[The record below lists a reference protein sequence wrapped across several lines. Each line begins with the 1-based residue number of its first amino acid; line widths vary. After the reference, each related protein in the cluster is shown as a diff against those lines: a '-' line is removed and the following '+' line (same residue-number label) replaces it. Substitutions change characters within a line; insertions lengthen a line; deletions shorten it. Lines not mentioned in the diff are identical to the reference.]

1 MSPDEK
7 QQVIEWKKQ
16 AFPEHS
22 RARKVSL
29 ELNAYEM
36 EYISGERDMNVLR
49 KLVEKKVPGWET
61 FLDEDGLPTD
71 IGRLRLYKELGYR
84 RVSK

>member
-29 ELNAYEM
+29 EF
-36 EYISGERDMNVLR
+36 GERDMNVLR